1 MKRLYLLFFII
12 TISLQAR
19 NLGETE
25 ITTEEGIEVF
35 QKEKHYILK
44 KNVEIQ
50 SDNFNLK
57 ADNVKAYFD
66 KDLYDIT
73 VMYSKGNV
81 IIKSSQGLKVLGNEV
96 DYNVKEEDIYVKG
109 KKSFLQNAEI
119 TMLSDESIRVKNLTG
134 EFHLIGE
141 NSQLITT
148 NIKITGDDIQ
158 GIYGNI
164 DGENKVDKL
173 TVEDNNEVYIK
184 TKSLEMYALKA
195 TYNNKINII
204 ELFDRVKIIRN
215 EEIITGDYAKINTS
229 DESYKIK
236 SKESKKVKALL
247 KNTNET
253 N

>member
-141 NSQLITT
+141 NSQLITA
-148 NIKITGDDIQ
+148 NIEITGDDIQ

-173 TVEDNNEVYIK
+173 IVEDNNEVYIK
-184 TKSLEMYALKA
+184 TNSLEMYALKA
-195 TYNNKINII
+195 TYSNKINII